1 MLSGLVLSSTDD
13 KEEAMPAIFHI
24 ENQDTFL
31 HRNKNEWLLLLQI
44 PLAVIMLL
52 VLLLPR

>member
-1 MLSGLVLSSTDD
+1 MVSGLVLSSTDD
-13 KEEAMPAIFHI
+13 KEETMPAIFHV